1 MLEHVTHLTSLGLQ
15 LQLQDL
21 ELQLRDTFDA
31 NHRTL
36 SSKPAH
42 GITAAGLLAA
52 QTTPMENHLLRHH

>member
-1 MLEHVTHLTSLGLQ
+1 MIEHVTHLTSLGLQ

-31 NHRTL
+31 NHGIL

-42 GITAAGLLAA
+42 GITAAGLLA